1 MMGELK
7 NGFNK
12 YKFGIIFFIFM
23 LFIFSTELPI
33 LSLLKTSKC
42 QIIISMVIIC
52 YLSYQEG
59 KLYGCIALG
68 KKQNVHQTSPNGMN
82 AGIMI
87 AIGNVVINT
96 MIGCKIN
103 IINVLTFSISVSISI
118 YYFFALK
125 SPKNK
130 NTIKDEIDT
139 MIKNVDEEVDENDIE
154 KKIEKYISGMKE
166 TIGNNRNKYLAYQY
180 VLEKEIDLNFSG
192 FWMSTIAVIISVMT
206 VAFTYVLDN
215 NIESDIELKTKR
227 FILTFKEIV
236 KADVINYQL
245 FCVICFVIICII
257 FVSVYYREVNK
268 ARKKYKPVLIALSEI
283 KIKCEN
289 EQMIETKQESN
300 KNRQSY

>member
-1 MMGELK
+1 
-7 NGFNK
+7 
-12 YKFGIIFFIFM
+12 
-23 LFIFSTELPI
+23 
-33 LSLLKTSKC
+33 
-42 QIIISMVIIC
+42 
-52 YLSYQEG
+52 
-59 KLYGCIALG
+59 
-68 KKQNVHQTSPNGMN
+68 
-82 AGIMI
+82 
-87 AIGNVVINT
+87 
-96 MIGCKIN
+96 
-103 IINVLTFSISVSISI
+103 
-118 YYFFALK
+118 
-125 SPKNK
+125 
-130 NTIKDEIDT
+130 
-139 MIKNVDEEVDENDIE
+139 
-154 KKIEKYISGMKE
+154 
-166 TIGNNRNKYLAYQY
+166 
-180 VLEKEIDLNFSG
+180 
-192 FWMSTIAVIISVMT
+192 MSTIAVIISVMT